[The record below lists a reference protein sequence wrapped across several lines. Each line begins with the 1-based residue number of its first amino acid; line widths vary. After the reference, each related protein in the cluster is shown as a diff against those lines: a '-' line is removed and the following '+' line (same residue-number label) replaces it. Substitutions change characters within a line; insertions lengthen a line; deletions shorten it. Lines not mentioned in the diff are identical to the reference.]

1 VLNPLYKSGALKKAT
16 AGDQWTDWDPIK
28 GRTIF
33 DQILA
38 RNSNKIQGVLAA
50 NDGLAG
56 AVIASL
62 KAHALKPIPL
72 TGQDATPTGV
82 QFILAGWQS
91 GTVYKAI
98 KPQANA
104 AAQVAINIIKGKPV
118 KTNGKVSGTPSI
130 LLKPIWLTKANY
142 KKVFTDGFLKKSD
155 VCTGEYAQYCK

>member
-1 VLNPLYKSGALKKAT
+1 
-16 AGDQWTDWDPIK
+16 
-28 GRTIF
+28 
-33 DQILA
+33 
-38 RNSNKIQGVLAA
+38 
-50 NDGLAG
+50 
-56 AVIASL
+56 
-62 KAHALKPIPL
+62 
-72 TGQDATPTGV
+72 GQDATPTGV